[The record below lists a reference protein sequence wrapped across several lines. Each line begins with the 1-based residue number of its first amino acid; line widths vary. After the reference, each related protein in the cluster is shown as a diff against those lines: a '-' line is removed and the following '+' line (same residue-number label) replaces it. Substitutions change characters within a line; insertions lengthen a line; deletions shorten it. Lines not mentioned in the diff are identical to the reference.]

1 MKEKL
6 ELDKYEVGII
16 INALNVLRNNQIVEE
31 KPTDAIDE
39 LLMKLF
45 TINEKKNKLVKC
57 LRIDNSGRY

>member
-6 ELDKYEVGII
+6 ELDKYEIGII

-45 TINEKKNKLVKC
+45 PIYEKKNKHVKC

>member
-6 ELDKYEVGII
+6 ELDKYEIGII

-31 KPTDAIDE
+31 KPTYAIDE

-45 TINEKKNKLVKC
+45 PIYEKKNKHVKC

>member
-45 TINEKKNKLVKC
+45 PIYEKKQTCKMFED
-57 LRIDNSGRY
+57 R

>member
-45 TINEKKNKLVKC
+45 PIYEKKKTNL
-57 LRIDNSGRY
+57 

>member
-16 INALNVLRNNQIVEE
+16 INALNVLRNNQLVEE

-45 TINEKKNKLVKC
+45 PIYEKKKQTCKMFED
-57 LRIDNSGRY
+57 R

>member
-16 INALNVLRNNQIVEE
+16 INALNVLRNNQLVEE

-45 TINEKKNKLVKC
+45 PIYKKKNKLVKC